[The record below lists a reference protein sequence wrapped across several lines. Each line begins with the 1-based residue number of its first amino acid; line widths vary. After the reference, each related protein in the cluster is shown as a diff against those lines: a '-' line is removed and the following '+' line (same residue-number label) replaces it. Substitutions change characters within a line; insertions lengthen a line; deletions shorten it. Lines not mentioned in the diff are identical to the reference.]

1 MTTTNVGDT
10 PMHRKKV
17 TELTDAELDILLEEK
32 RQRRYSIIK
41 KYEET
46 QEAKRRQENE
56 KAKAELDK
64 QLRIM
69 EKDIGTI
76 DRALERAEGRLNKI
90 RALRL
95 QYEDDFDPSTDT

>member
-1 MTTTNVGDT
+1 MTTTDVGDT

-41 KYEET
+41 KHEET
-46 QEAKRRQENE
+46 QEAKRQQENE